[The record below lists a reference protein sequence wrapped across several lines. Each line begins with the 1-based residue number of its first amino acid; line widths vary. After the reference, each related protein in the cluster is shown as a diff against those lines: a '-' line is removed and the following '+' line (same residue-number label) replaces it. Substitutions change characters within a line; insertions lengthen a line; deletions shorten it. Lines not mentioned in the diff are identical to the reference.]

1 MILTKQEKKSII
13 NKVMESYQNITLSE
27 VKTNNNI
34 RSEIQLNFKFY
45 NEVKKGFINENKTNI
60 LEIGGVLG
68 GILGVLGNI
77 KDFLSGLKLVK
88 DGTAIIKKILAT
100 VFNKIKGL
108 IEKYIPG
115 GEVIL
120 KGAKYVAE
128 KITSGIKWLYE
139 TLSYKGLAKL
149 FAMIRY
155 RTLMPSDEQK
165 ECMVLA
171 AQKAYRWILIS
182 LLAAFAIKTL
192 PLIATAFTTT
202 AATSATLSAGFPLAI
217 AFAPIKTALASAGV
231 KTIFTKLF
239 SIGSAIMKKE
249 DYDKLS
255 KEIEAEEATAKA
267 GELDTI
273 GEAWNKCPLSKA
285 DQKNVDN
292 VNKDVSKRM
301 GDMSKNM
308 AMMRENLL
316 KNKKK

>member
-1 MILTKQEKKSII
+1 MILTKQQKKSII

-34 RSEIQLNFKFY
+34 RSEIQLNLKFY

-60 LEIGGVLG
+60 LEIGGVFG
-68 GILGVLGNI
+68 GILSVLGNI

-88 DGTAIIKKILAT
+88 DSTTIIKKILAT
-100 VFNKIKGL
+100 VFSKIRGVV
-108 IEKYIPG
+108 EKYIPG
-115 GEVIL
+115 SELIL

-128 KITSGIKWLYE
+128 KITAGIKWLYE

-171 AQKAYRWILIS
+171 AQKAYRWILIGF
-182 LLAAFAIKTL
+182 LAAFAIKML
-192 PLIATAFTTT
+192 PLIGTVLATAG
-202 AATSATLSAGFPLAI
+202 TSATILQAGFPLAI
-217 AFAPIKTALASAGV
+217 AFAPIKSALVSAGV
-231 KTIFTKLF
+231 KTIFAKLF
-239 SIGSAIMKKE
+239 SVGSAVMKKE
-249 DYDKLS
+249 DYNKLS
-255 KEIEAEEATAKA
+255 KEIETEEATAKA

-285 DQKNVDN
+285 DQKSVDN
-292 VNKDVSKRM
+292 VDKDVSKRM

-316 KNKKK
+316 KNRKK